1 MSSQQLP
8 AHIANLLERQQRT
21 EHGEPAD
28 SAGVAWSGR
37 DLSGAGNP
45 LHTFDG
51 DDGHTPAPIA
61 AARRRLI
68 AGETDEAQFVA
79 SLAGQRLFA
88 PVIATGTG
96 DADHGDKEADISL
109 VSLTAPDGRRAMP
122 VFTSVQALTG
132 WHRQARPVAAEAE
145 RVMLAALAEDAELVV
160 LDPGAAEAPAELTYV
175 IRRPAL
181 EALAQGRQWTPSY
194 LDHELAQALDE
205 LPDRC
210 PGVAQLVLKP
220 HRGIITQAGNG
231 ARVLGGGH
239 GPELSLGVVVKPGT
253 DAVGQRLALAAVEAA
268 CADVEML
275 SQRADSLHIQLVDG
289 ELVEQPR

>member
-1 MSSQQLP
+1 MSENRLP
-8 AHIANLLERQQRT
+8 AHIANLLERQQRSDS
-21 EHGEPAD
+21 GAPAD
-28 SAGVAWSGR
+28 SAGIAWSGR
-37 DLSGAGNP
+37 DLSGDANP

-51 DDGHTPAPIA
+51 DDGHTTAPVA

-68 AGETDEAQFVA
+68 TGESDEAQFVA

-88 PVIATGTG
+88 PVLATGTG
-96 DADHGDKEADISL
+96 DAENGDKEADISL

-160 LDPGAAEAPAELTYV
+160 LDPGTPQAPAELTYV
-175 IRRPAL
+175 IRRPAV
-181 EALAQGRQWTPSY
+181 EALAQGQLWTPSY
-194 LDHELAQALDE
+194 LDDEVVQALAPI
-205 LPDRC
+205 PDQC
-210 PGVAQLVLKP
+210 PGVAQLVVKP
-220 HRGIITQAGNG
+220 HPGIITQTASG

-239 GPELSLGVVVKPGT
+239 GPELSLGVVVEPGT

-268 CADVEML
+268 AADVQAL
-275 SQRADSLHIQLVDG
+275 RQRADSLHI